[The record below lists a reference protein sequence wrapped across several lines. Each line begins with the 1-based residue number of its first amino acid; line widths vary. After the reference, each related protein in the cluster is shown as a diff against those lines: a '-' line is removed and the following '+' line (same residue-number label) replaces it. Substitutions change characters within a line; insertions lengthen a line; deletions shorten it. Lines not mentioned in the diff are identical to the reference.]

1 MQICVIEEDPTKLFL
16 NGIEFNEYTKWNEVK
31 NNFSHESFSSNRS
44 DEKITVNCLN
54 VVIHENEVEILINI
68 YFVDGMIKSATI
80 HIPLIDNDYDHNDS
94 MDFYVQSEKRDRL
107 YTKWLDD
114 HMIKSS
120 IEAENSF
127 IVVGADKSTNTYIV
141 IHWDDY

>member
-1 MQICVIEEDPTKLFL
+1 MQICVIEENPTKLFL
-16 NGIEFNEYTKWNEVK
+16 NGIEFNEYTKWDEVK
-31 NNFSHESFSSNRS
+31 NKFTHESFSSNRG
-44 DEKITVNCLN
+44 DEKITVDCLN
-54 VVIHENEVEILINI
+54 VVIHENEIEILINI

-127 IVVGADKSTNTYIV
+127 IVVDADKSTNTYIV